1 MSVVPKQ
8 MSGVVENKHKL
19 ILNREKVHQIPEVRE
34 SLQRS
39 SGDSGES
46 RVTAKFES
54 EPRNENYPIKQS
66 LAGPGNKQ

>member
-19 ILNREKVHQIPEVRE
+19 ILNREKVHLIPEVRE

-46 RVTAKFES
+46 RPTAKFES
-54 EPRNENYPIKQS
+54 DTSAVHESVN
-66 LAGPGNKQ
+66 LAGLGKIQ

>member
-19 ILNREKVHQIPEVRE
+19 ILNREKVHQIPEVHE

-39 SGDSGES
+39 SGESGGS
-46 RVTAKFES
+46 QATAKFES
-54 EPRNENYPIKQS
+54 NPSARSTVDQ
-66 LAGPGNKQ
+66 

>member
-19 ILNREKVHQIPEVRE
+19 ILNRVHQIPEVHE

-39 SGDSGES
+39 SGDSGDS
-46 RVTAKFES
+46 RPTAKFES
-54 EPRNENYPIKQS
+54 DPSTRNESDPIKQS
-66 LAGPGNKQ
+66 IAWPGYK

>member
-1 MSVVPKQ
+1 

-19 ILNREKVHQIPEVRE
+19 ILNRVHQIPEVHE

-46 RVTAKFES
+46 RVTAKFECNNS
-54 EPRNENYPIKQS
+54 TRNESNPIKQS
-66 LAGPGNKQ
+66 IAGPGNKQ